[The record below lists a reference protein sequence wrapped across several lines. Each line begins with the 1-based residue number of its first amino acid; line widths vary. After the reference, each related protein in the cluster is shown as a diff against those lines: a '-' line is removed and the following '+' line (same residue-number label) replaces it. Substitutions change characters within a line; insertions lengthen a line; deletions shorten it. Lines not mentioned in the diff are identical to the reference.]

1 VRIATLSDRRR
12 RPHVLRTVALPA
24 WLAYLAVGRLCA
36 VGALPPPTVVLE
48 GRNARR
54 VDAFAAAETP
64 KERPRPGVIMR
75 GREVLEWSVP
85 KTTRRDLYVFV
96 LDVRTGSTPSNP
108 VNLVPVYRLWTMST
122 EGRESEHVGFE
133 LEPGNVPKKTSKV
146 YPVFMGRI
154 VSTAPLPLEPGMR
167 IRVTAK
173 ASWAEVRRLAICSA
187 PLERRLVFDL
197 RTPQPFHLFRA
208 GRPLDV
214 RLRVHS
220 WLERPVR
227 VRLATR
233 FESPYGAVLKT
244 TDRTI
249 EVAPGAER
257 IVRFAPKTSLS
268 GCHFFAVTARWRTFE
283 FQKEIALGVVS
294 VPPATALNENSIFGV
309 HPAGLMQMYQSGFKW
324 IRLWDTGDVWSRHE
338 RGGKGKFEFAVT
350 EAKVNEF
357 RRQGFEVLAVLAY
370 TPAWASRHPEIGYH
384 AGAGAPFPPKNIRDW
399 EDYCREYMTRFRGR
413 IRFFEVWNEPNTGNA
428 VNLKSGFFRGTVS
441 DYVDLLRA
449 AHEAAR
455 QVGPEIRIVGCSGTG
470 DFLRWTEA
478 VLAAGGGP
486 FMDVLSFHAYTTPRS
501 PEEANLEGRLEQ
513 LHRIMKKHGVGD
525 LPIWNTE
532 TGYWLDRRRG
542 ARPALEKD
550 LLAEAPSG
558 LAPNWK
564 ASWPFRPVTE
574 VDAAAWTV
582 RHYLL
587 NAAHGVRRLF
597 WYSSASSGF
606 PLLCADSS
614 LRLPCFAVAAASNE
628 LDGFSWIERLD
639 LGLRQLHLQLW
650 GRNGE
655 VRGVAWY
662 AGRGHRTI
670 VFPRGARFD
679 VFDMWGNPAPRSLRV
694 TERGVLLAAG
704 RDPLWLHGKRD
715 WFAAARVDASDLVIP
730 VTDCYVVRS
739 VDPKRPVKEHTSPKY
754 HGDRRVFGLP
764 DSGDAIGW
772 KLAGI
777 QPGAYRVE
785 IELRTGSA
793 GNLYGCLDWYRVTA
807 VTKLGEQPLHLGPVA
822 DPVRRPVPIR
832 TKEGGNRAYGW
843 AQCLE
848 PVILGP
854 GDEIRVTLRAGF
866 GFVGSLRLCELRKAG
881 PQVFTLPAAVVV
893 PKIDGVPDAADRPR
907 FTIRDRRQ
915 VVIGV
920 ADPFASTSENDA
932 WKGRDDLSA
941 VFSLARTEN
950 GLYLFVDITDG
961 GGLHPSRTAAYNGDG
976 IEVFLDLRSG
986 TRLGTAARTPGV
998 HQFFIRAPAENGGPV
1013 RRVEGDAPPETAAC
1027 AVRTPHGW
1035 RVEILIPVADLKA
1048 GRQIGF
1054 DLAVD
1059 DDDTGGGRKTQMVW
1073 HGTADN
1079 FQDPSRYARFR
1090 VE

>member
-1 VRIATLSDRRR
+1 MQVETSLDRSGRPRFSGRLLLAICFAFPTVGRIWAAG
-12 RPHVLRTVALPA
+12 ALPA
-24 WLAYLAVGRLCA
+24 PVF
-36 VGALPPPTVVLE
+36 TLE
-48 GRNARR
+48 GRNAVRA
-54 VDAFAAAETP
+54 DAFAATETP

-75 GREVLEWSVP
+75 GREILEWSVP
-85 KTTRRDLYVFV
+85 ETARRDLYVFV
-96 LDVRTGSTPSNP
+96 LDVRTGNTPSNP
-108 VNLVPVYRLWTMST
+108 VNLVPVYRLWTVSA

-167 IRVTAK
+167 IRVTAA
-173 ASWAEVRRLAICSA
+173 ASWAEVRRLAACPA

-197 RTPQPFHLFRA
+197 RTPQPFHLFRS
-208 GRPLDV
+208 GPPLDV

-227 VRLATR
+227 VQLVTR

-244 TDRTI
+244 GDRTI
-249 EVAPGAER
+249 EVAAGAER
-257 IVRFAPKTSLS
+257 IVRFAPKTSLN
-268 GCHFFAVTARWRTFE
+268 GCHFFAVTARWRSFE
-283 FQKEIALGVVS
+283 YRREIALGVVS
-294 VPPATALNENSIFGV
+294 APPATALSEDSIFGV
-309 HPAGLMQMYQSGFKW
+309 HPAGLTRMYQSGFKW
-324 IRLWDTGDVWSRHE
+324 VRLWDTGDVWSRHE
-338 RGGKGKFEFAVT
+338 REGKGKFDFSAT

-357 RRQGFEVLAVLAY
+357 RRQGFQVLAVLAY

-384 AGAGAPFPPKNIRDW
+384 AGAGAPFPPKNIQDW
-399 EDYCREYMTRFRGR
+399 KDYCREYMTRFRGR
-413 IRFFEVWNEPNTGNA
+413 IRCFEVWNEPNTGNA

-441 DYVDLLRA
+441 DYVALLRA
-449 AHEAAR
+449 AWEVAR

-470 DFLRWTEA
+470 DFLKWTEA

-513 LHRIMKKHGVGD
+513 LHRIMEKHGVGD

-542 ARPALEKD
+542 ARPATEKD
-550 LLAEAPSG
+550 LLAEAPPG

-574 VDAAAWTV
+574 ADAAAWTV

-587 NAAHGVRRLF
+587 NAAHGVRHLF
-597 WYSSASSGF
+597 WYSSGSSGF

-614 LRLPCFAVAAASNE
+614 LRLPCFAVAAASKE
-628 LDGFSWIERLD
+628 LDGFGWLERVD
-639 LGLRQLHLQLW
+639 LGLRQLHLHLW
-650 GRNGE
+650 ERNGE

-662 AGRGHRTI
+662 AGRGRRTI
-670 VFPRGARFD
+670 VFPREARFNA
-679 VFDMWGNPAPRSLRV
+679 FDLWGNPAPGALQV
-694 TERGVLLAAG
+694 TERGVLLAAT
-704 RDPLWLHGKRD
+704 RDPVWLHGRRD

-739 VDPKRPVKEHTSPKY
+739 VKPKRPVKEHTSPKY
-754 HGDRRVFGLP
+754 HGARRVFGLP
-764 DSGDAIGW
+764 DPGDAIGW

-807 VTKLGEQPLHLGPVA
+807 VTKLGEQPLRLGPVA
-822 DPVRRPVPIR
+822 DPARRPVPIR
-832 TKEGGNRAYGW
+832 TREGGNRAYGW

-848 PVILGP
+848 PVFLGP

-866 GFVGSLRLCELRKAG
+866 GFVGSLRLRELRGAG
-881 PQVFTLPAAVVV
+881 PQVFALSGLPTT
-893 PKIDGVPDAADRPR
+893 PKIDGVPDAADRTR
-907 FTIRDRRQ
+907 FTIHDRRQ

-932 WKGRDDLSA
+932 WKGPDDLSA
-941 VFSLARTEN
+941 VFSLARAGD

-961 GGLHPSRTAAYNGDG
+961 GGLHPSKKAAYNGDG

-986 TRLGTAARTPGV
+986 TRLGTAARTTGV

-1013 RRVEGDAPPETAAC
+1013 RRVEGDAPTGTAAC

-1035 RVEILIPVADLKA
+1035 RVEVLVPIADLES
-1048 GRQIGF
+1048 GRKIGF

-1073 HGTADN
+1073 HGTADD